1 MVLQRELFLSEVNN
15 KTIIAAIEAN
25 NDAYCLQKRT
35 EKFPLCLYIFLLRE
49 INCFQTTDLVDRAH
63 SQGLEV
69 LVWTF
74 RNEYGYLAWEFNQ
87 DPYQELEKFTNMG
100 KTLHVASCNDVI
112 L

>member
-1 MVLQRELFLSEVNN
+1 MARTVPKNE
-15 KTIIAAIEAN
+15 
-25 NDAYCLQKRT
+25 QKSSR
-35 EKFPLCLYIFLLRE
+35 CVYIFVLRE

-74 RNEYGYLAWEFNQ
+74 RNEYEYLAWEFNQ